1 MGLENNILEA
11 RNTVSN
17 DDELSRRK
25 IQVKG

>member
-1 MGLENNILEA
+1 MSLENNILEA